1 VPRREMLDVPYARLE
16 SEFRALLA
24 RRVGPR

>member
-1 VPRREMLDVPYARLE
+1 MLDVPYARLE